1 MPHSLPSPRRA
12 SRRQGLALAAALLA
26 AMPPLAFAVAPSGSD
41 PRAVAIAQRVMEALG
56 GEAAWKATR
65 YLRFDFAVDRGG
77 KTLVRRAHTW
87 DKWTGACRVEGPDKD
102 GKALVAVLNVN
113 TREGQA
119 TLGGAPLAGPELKAA
134 LDTAYAWWV
143 NDTYWL
149 IMPYKMR
156 DPGVVLTLAGQEKSG
171 EDTWDK
177 VLLTFDNVGLTPK
190 DKYWVFVNT
199 RTGLVDRWDFVL
211 KGEKTE
217 PARFD
222 WKGWRGFGRIQLADD
237 RVSPKD
243 GTRIHFPVLDVPA
256 SVPDGSLSKP

>member
-1 MPHSLPSPRRA
+1 V
-12 SRRQGLALAAALLA
+12 LLA
-26 AMPPLAFAVAPSGSD
+26 AMHAPAFAVTPAGSD
-41 PRAVAIAQRVMEALG
+41 PKAVAIAERVVEALG

-77 KTLVRRAHTW
+77 KTVARRAHTW
-87 DKWTGACRVEGPDKD
+87 DKWTGAYRVEGPDKD

-119 TLGGAPLAGPELKAA
+119 TLGGAPLAGPELRAA

-156 DPGVVLTLAGQEKSG
+156 DPGVVLTLAGQEKTG

-190 DKYWVFVNT
+190 DRYWVFVNA

-211 KGEKTE
+211 KGEKTP

-222 WKGWRGFGRIQLADD
+222 WKGWRSFGRVKLADD

-243 GTRIHFPVLDVPA
+243 GTRIYFPVLDVPA